1 MDHAKRARL
10 LWALA
15 LITLSS
21 ATTWRSAAQS
31 TQHELENVEAF
42 SRLYGVIRFFYPGD
56 AAANA
61 DWNRLAVDGVARI
74 RTAPDSTALAAR
86 LRNIFE
92 PLGPGIEI
100 ASSLPAFHA
109 PVPTT
114 EPLVAWRYFGPGATT
129 PRRGTPYRAKRTN
142 RTLRSGVASDGFA
155 LFTQSLAALDF
166 RGKSVRLRGLVRAA
180 VSDNQSGGALWL
192 RVDRGD
198 NGIGCLDNM
207 MNRLVREAAWREYVI
222 QCDVADDATGIV
234 FGVMAFGGATAD
246 FDALEVSVPA
256 ANGAWRAVPITDGGF
271 EAESATAWSR
281 VGTMD
286 AQITRG
292 AEGAPEGRQFVRFVP
307 RELAGLAT
315 AELFPE
321 LPPVFG
327 DHIDVDLA
335 AGLRARVALTL
346 TDAQAKAGG
355 SATTATVPASDQD
368 RGLADIV
375 VAWNFYRHFYPYFAE
390 ASVDWDALL
399 GSQLKRAYDASTRA
413 GQAEALRRL
422 VADARDGHGTVADA
436 QQRPRAAV
444 PVQVA
449 FIDSRLVVVA
459 SRAPAVPVGSVITA
473 VDGTSANDRFVT
485 AMPLVSGSLQW
496 RQYRAAQEIAV
507 CTGATARLTIDDG
520 GATQTVDVPCGAVL
534 SPPVE
539 TRPAPIAEVVP
550 GIWYVDLTRAI
561 TAELTPKIDSLAAA
575 RGVIFDVRGYPTD
588 ACRWVLP
595 HLLDTPETDRWMHV
609 AKIVGPFGRMAGWQS
624 IGWNLTPA
632 APRLAG
638 KVVFLTD
645 GRAISYAESV
655 MGYIAGRH
663 LATIVGS
670 PTAATNGNIA
680 TFQVPG
686 ESTIAFTG
694 MRVTGHDGLAV
705 HHLVGVKPD
714 VTASPTLAGIRAGR
728 DEVLDRALSLLR

>member
-1 MDHAKRARL
+1 MDRVTRARR

-15 LITLSS
+15 LIDMFVVS
-21 ATTWRSAAQS
+21 ALGSAAQS
-31 TQHELENVEAF
+31 TQHELENVVAF
-42 SRLYGVIRFFYPGD
+42 ARVYGVIRFFYPGD

-74 RTAPDSTALAAR
+74 RTASDSTVLAAR
-86 LRNIFE
+86 LRDIFE
-92 PLGPGIEI
+92 SLGPGIEI

-109 PVPTT
+109 PAPTT
-114 EPLVAWRYFGPGATT
+114 ESLVAWRYLGPGATT
-129 PRRGTPYRAKRTN
+129 ARRGNPYRAKRTN
-142 RTLRSGVASDGFA
+142 RALRSDVASDGFA
-155 LFTQSLAALDF
+155 LFTQSVAALDF

-180 VSDNQSGGALWL
+180 ASDNQSGGALWL
-192 RVDRGD
+192 RVDRGE
-198 NGIGCLDNM
+198 NGIGCFDNM
-207 MNRLVREAAWREYVI
+207 MNRLVREATWREYVI

-246 FDALEVSVPA
+246 FDALDVSVPA
-256 ANGAWRAVPITDGGF
+256 AGGGWRAVPITDGGF

-307 RELAGLAT
+307 RQLAGLAT
-315 AELFPE
+315 AELSPE
-321 LPPVFG
+321 VPPVLG

-335 AGLRARVALTL
+335 AGLHARVALTL

-355 SATTATVPASDQD
+355 STTTATVPASDRD

-390 ASVDWDALL
+390 AAVDWDALL
-399 GSQLKRAYDASTRA
+399 GSHLKRAYDASTRA
-413 GQAEALRRL
+413 TQAEALRRL
-422 VADARDGHGTVADA
+422 VADARDGHGTITDA
-436 QQRPRAAV
+436 QQRPRAIA
-444 PVQVA
+444 PVQIA
-449 FIDSRLVVVA
+449 LIDSRLVVVA
-459 SRAPAVPVGSVITA
+459 SRAPVVPVGSVITA
-473 VDGTSANDRFVT
+473 VDGDSANDRFVA
-485 AMPLVSGSLQW
+485 AMPLASGSRQW
-496 RQYRAAQEIAV
+496 RQYRAAQEIAA
-507 CTGATARLTIDDG
+507 CTSETARLTIDDG
-520 GATQTVDVPCGAVL
+520 GATQTVDVPCGALV

-539 TRPAPIAEVVP
+539 MRPVPIAELMP

-561 TAELTPKIDSLAAA
+561 TADLRPKIDILAAA

-588 ACRWVLP
+588 AGAWMLP

-624 IGWNLTPA
+624 AGWNLTPA
-632 APRLAG
+632 TPRLAG

-670 PTAATNGNIA
+670 PTAGTNGNIA

-686 ESTIAFTG
+686 EFTIVFTG

-714 VTASPTLAGIRAGR
+714 VTVFPTLAGIRAGR
-728 DEVLDRALSLLR
+728 DEVLDRALSVIR